1 MAALLLFGGTGQVSC
16 NKGSPAFQQPWAS
29 LARPHK
35 AAAPFRPRPATTAGR
50 RRARGA
56 GFIALKSSGDASGG
70 SGGFQGRDDQRP
82 CASAGTLRNFLLQR
96 AIQTHVYNL
105 YLVRDQPAYE
115 FIQGFLDHQHF
126 KMITVTDF
134 DFKCAFHG
142 SDGLQT
148 DWETYINSLHSEQ
161 TKDITVHFSSTSKA
175 GPDMDQLGKAYEDT
189 FGEMPAWA
197 EASASRKSNPYLD
210 EWKGMPH
217 VEYTEEI
224 NPKKIANKLLKVS
237 SQLAEEIKHD
247 LKQVPKANDRLRLLH
262 QQHNVL
268 NQNQSRGPLGKPS
281 DSANETEAIF
291 PVFMADGFV
300 EARSSE
306 RTDGSVETTWEPSV
320 LRKGTWDLTLRL
332 LTKVAALEVL
342 DKLAASPE
350 HAALYAWFKGYLG

>member
-1 MAALLLFGGTGQVSC
+1 MEEEIPANPTQRMAIPERRWDASHRCNQLPASIKQRERCTSGGQRGLGRNKVGGPVLDVIMTAFITPRIAIIAALLLFGGTGPVSC

-35 AAAPFRPRPATTAGR
+35 AAAPFRPRPATPAGR

-161 TKDITVHFSSTSKA
+161 TKDITVHFS
-175 GPDMDQLGKAYEDT
+175 
-189 FGEMPAWA
+189 
-197 EASASRKSNPYLD
+197 
-210 EWKGMPH
+210 
-217 VEYTEEI
+217 
-224 NPKKIANKLLKVS
+224 
-237 SQLAEEIKHD
+237 
-247 LKQVPKANDRLRLLH
+247 
-262 QQHNVL
+262 
-268 NQNQSRGPLGKPS
+268 
-281 DSANETEAIF
+281 
-291 PVFMADGFV
+291 
-300 EARSSE
+300 
-306 RTDGSVETTWEPSV
+306 
-320 LRKGTWDLTLRL
+320 
-332 LTKVAALEVL
+332 
-342 DKLAASPE
+342 
-350 HAALYAWFKGYLG
+350 